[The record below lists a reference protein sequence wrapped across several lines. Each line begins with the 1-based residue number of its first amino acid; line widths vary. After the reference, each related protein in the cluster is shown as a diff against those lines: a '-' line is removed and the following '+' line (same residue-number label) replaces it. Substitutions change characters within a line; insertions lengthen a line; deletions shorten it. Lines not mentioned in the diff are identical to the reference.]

1 MADRYIDSTY
11 LRAHLGTAYTTAA
24 LAVTGVDVDVLIEAS
39 TALVKSAMK
48 NSGYALVATQDPADV
63 DELAK
68 FATLEVFRWKLANIP
83 EATLPLPDG
92 WESSIGGQMVARIIE
107 GDYPMPSLDPS
118 NTGAVGGALF
128 TDSTDDTNAAR
139 KTTRTELADY

>member
-1 MADRYIDSTY
+1 MADQYINAAYIT
-11 LRAHLGTAYTTAA
+11 AHLGSDYYTAA
-24 LAVTGVDVDVLIEAS
+24 VAHSSDVDVLIEAS
-39 TALVKSAMK
+39 TALVQSAMK
-48 NSGYALVATQDPADV
+48 NSGYTLVATQDPADV

-83 EATLPLPDG
+83 EATLPLPEG
-92 WESSIGGQMVARIIE
+92 WESSIGGQMVAKIID

-118 NTGAVGGALF
+118 AVGSIGGMTV
-128 TDSTDDTNAAR
+128 TDPLVTTNAER